1 MPLSLAM
8 LAPPISPAPLPSPSD
23 EHFGSTGVTSNR
35 VPSLWDQV
43 GIQETE
49 RGCSTR
55 RGDPSSIRGGGGGS
69 RSFFNPCLLF
79 LLERE
84 CLDGGA
90 PFLLQP
96 LSGGSRSSRDLCTP
110 GIRKKTRRHDAFDS
124 VSLPLARGKK
134 RRGKKEPKLRRNS
147 FYLEPFLPFS
157 RSLPLPPPRPPQRTP
172 PPPQTGQQPESFA
185 QGGGAAGEGGAASAQ
200 GAGGAQQHGGGGQGG
215 GGFSGQPQGY
225 GPPGGYAPYGGPPA
239 PYGGPGGGGGG
250 FGSSGGGGGSYGPP
264 GGEQLTFFFFA
275 LSFFSCLGNERE
287 A

>member
-1 MPLSLAM
+1 MLHAPRRSLEHSGWRRRLEIVFQSLPSFSTRARVSRWRG
-8 LAPPISPAPLPSPSD
+8 ALPSPAVERKLEILSRPLHPRNK
-23 EHFGSTGVTSNR
+23 EENSTPRRLRFRFAPSCAREKKKGEKKNR
-35 VPSLWDQV
+35 NCAATLFTLSLFSPSHALS
-43 GIQETE
+43 
-49 RGCSTR
+49 RFPLL
-55 RGDPSSIRGGGGGS
+55 DPP
-69 RSFFNPCLLF
+69 N
-79 LLERE
+79 EN
-84 CLDGGA
+84 
-90 PFLLQP
+90 
-96 LSGGSRSSRDLCTP
+96 T
-110 GIRKKTRRHDAFDS
+110 
-124 VSLPLARGKK
+124 
-134 RRGKKEPKLRRNS
+134 
-147 FYLEPFLPFS
+147 
-157 RSLPLPPPRPPQRTP
+157 

-200 GAGGAQQHGGGGQGG
+200 GAGGAQQHGGGQGG